1 MIAPVLDPLHT
12 DDVILQASLAETGIV
27 QMLQLIKMAG
37 QNGKLVLTADQRH
50 AEIHVRRGFI
60 IRASSPEEILLGEYL
75 SNEGLLRMEDLTH
88 ALEVQKRMGFPLGR
102 ILHELGFVPEDSG
115 RWNRLLNR
123 YLREV
128 VYRIMKWTSG
138 QSFFVRMHERDLE
151 IPEES
156 AVQLPIDFLLL
167 ENAQRVDEWRSLA
180 RDITS
185 LKSVPKINRAAV
197 VGVDSITLSPDQYRV
212 LSYVNGR
219 RTILR
224 ILEKIAH
231 NETYYLGVINDMIRN
246 RLLVEKQVEA
256 MKLIV
261 PGRVSVDRA
270 TRERHFPAKY
280 SANLIYK
287 EINGRT
293 SVLDIAQRLNFDL
306 GAVWEDICLLV
317 KSQVVEVLEGRRE
330 FQNLL
335 EEM

>member
-1 MIAPVLDPLHT
+1 MIAPVLESVT
-12 DDVILQASLAETGIV
+12 KDDIILQANLAETNIV
-27 QMLQLIKMAG
+27 QTLQLIKMAG
-37 QNGKLVLTADQRH
+37 QNGKLVLTENQRH
-50 AEIHVRRGFI
+50 AEIHVCRGFI

-75 SNEGLLRMEDLTH
+75 TNEGLLKMEDLTH
-88 ALEVQKRMGFPLGR
+88 ALDVQKRMGFPLGR
-102 ILHELGFVPEDSG
+102 ILHELGFVSEDVG
-115 RWNRLLNR
+115 QWNRLLNR

-138 QSFFVRMHERDLE
+138 RSFFVRMHERDLE
-151 IPEES
+151 VPEES

-167 ENAQRVDEWRSLA
+167 ENAQRVDEWRSMA

-185 LKSVPKINRAAV
+185 LKSVPKINRAAA
-197 VGVDSITLSPDQYRV
+197 VGVNSIILTPDQYRV

-231 NETYYLGVINDMIRN
+231 DETHYLSVINDMIRN
-246 RLLVEKQVEA
+246 RLLIEKQVEA

-261 PGRVSVDRA
+261 PGRVSIDRS

-287 EINGRT
+287 EINGRV
-293 SVLDIAQRLNFDL
+293 SVLDIAQRLNFEL

-317 KSQVVEVLEGRRE
+317 KSQVVEVVEGRRE